1 MYREL
6 ALSAL
11 LVPVAAEVVP
21 AYAEDYL
28 TVAQAQ
34 EVLFPQ
40 ALNFEEKLITFS
52 EEQRDAI
59 KERAG
64 TRQRHKRQQVWRA
77 ERDGELLGWM
87 MVDNVIGKHE
97 FITYALAV
105 SPGGE
110 VLGLEIMSYRET
122 HGGEVRE
129 VDWRAQFSGKSL
141 EDKLRLGK
149 DVSNISGATL
159 SCRNITDGVRR
170 LLVQWDMFLH
180 NA

>member
-1 MYREL
+1 MHREL

-11 LVPVAAEVVP
+11 LVPISVQVVP

-28 TVAQAQ
+28 TAAQAQ
-34 EVLFPQ
+34 QVLFPQ
-40 ALNFEEKLITFS
+40 AQHFEEKLITFS
-52 EEQRDAI
+52 EEQRDTI

-77 ERDGELLGWM
+77 ERNGELLGWM

-110 VLGLEIMSYRET
+110 VMGLEIMSYRET
-122 HGGEVRE
+122 HGDEVRQA
-129 VDWRAQFSGKSL
+129 DWRSQFFGKGL
-141 EDKLRLGK
+141 EDQLRLGR

-170 LLVQWDMFLH
+170 LLVQWDMLLRE
-180 NA
+180 A